1 MAINSVTNWQNFK
14 CYINDTGSAG
24 TPTAATASDD
34 QVKGLLTVGGSPGVT
49 ASLATAAPIDQA
61 LVLKAKGSQD
71 PGQITMSFVRDD
83 DDAGQI
89 DILAAAKDQLK
100 YAFFLTKGTGL
111 TMNFEGLVTAAVN
124 PGGSGTDFAM
134 LNVTVDLTAFPT

>member
-14 CYINDTGSAG
+14 CYVNPTGAPSPG
-24 TPTAATASDD
+24 TATTSHT
-34 QVKGLLTVGGSPGVT
+34 QVKGLLNVGGSPGVT

-83 DDAGQI
+83 DDPGQVKLLEAGK
-89 DILAAAKDQLK
+89 AASNK
-100 YAFFLTKGTGL
+100 YAFLLTKGSGL
-111 TMNFEGLVTAAVN
+111 SMNFVGLVTAAVN